1 MPPSASPC
9 LPRATH
15 GAAPLRPASVRAA
28 LLDQHER
35 STHPGSGHRRAAE
48 PPPVGRPHDG
58 LDVKTSLYAG
68 FAGVVCNLC
77 ALSYARFIACVLL
90 RGGLPSNLALVNLLF
105 MVLLVR
111 Q

>member
-1 MPPSASPC
+1 MMAPSF
-9 LPRATH
+9 
-15 GAAPLRPASVRAA
+15 
-28 LLDQHER
+28 
-35 STHPGSGHRRAAE
+35 SGPKLHD
-48 PPPVGRPHDG
+48 RPHLPIPRPPAVGGPDDG